1 MLAKTHRHCVVFEQ
15 PWIQTSSG
23 SFPTNMSDQGTG
35 PEISRR
41 DRVDRLLRIGD
52 IVVACAL
59 GLLILPLF
67 GLVALAIRLESS
79 GRVFCRCP
87 RRLPDGRRV
96 SLVNF
101 RTTSDKGPTGY
112 RGFET
117 HVGSFLRYTRIE
129 HLPQL
134 INVVRGEM
142 TLTGADRLPPFLLD

>member
-1 MLAKTHRHCVVFEQ
+1 M
-15 PWIQTSSG
+15 SG
-23 SFPTNMSDQGTG
+23 QGTG

-59 GLLILPLF
+59 GLLTLPLF
-67 GLVALAIRLESS
+67 ALVALAIRLESS
-79 GRVFCRCP
+79 GPVFCRCP

-96 SLVNF
+96 SLVRF
-101 RTTSDKGPTGY
+101 RITSDTGPTGY
-112 RGFET
+112 RGLET

-134 INVVRGEM
+134 INVLRGDL
-142 TLTGADRLPPFLLD
+142 TLIGADRLPPFLLD

>member
-1 MLAKTHRHCVVFEQ
+1 MSQRGTVELSVVCA
-15 PWIQTSSG
+15 S
-23 SFPTNMSDQGTG
+23 MSDQGTEADASG
-35 PEISRR
+35 R
-41 DRVDRLLRIGD
+41 DTGGRLLRIGD

-59 GLLILPLF
+59 GLLTLPVF
-67 GLVALAIRLESS
+67 ALVALAIRLESS
-79 GRVFCRCP
+79 GPVFCRCP

-101 RTTSDKGPTGY
+101 RTTSDTGPTEY

-134 INVVRGEM
+134 INVLRGEM

>member
-1 MLAKTHRHCVVFEQ
+1 
-15 PWIQTSSG
+15 
-23 SFPTNMSDQGTG
+23 MSDQGTG
-35 PEISRR
+35 PEISRG
-41 DRVDRLLRIGD
+41 DRVDRLLRIAD

-79 GRVFCRCP
+79 GPVFCSRS
-87 RRLPDGRRV
+87 RLLPDGRRV
-96 SLVNF
+96 SLVRF
-101 RTTSDKGPTGY
+101 RTKGDTGSTGY
-112 RGFET
+112 RGLET
-117 HVGSFLRYTRIE
+117 HVGSLLRYTRIE